1 MENLQFWNAWEK
13 PFRAFYLALLALLAL
28 SIVFVGIAF
37 FFGDTFT
44 IGWIKDVEIE
54 TTATVTDTQ
63 TIDFFNFNLET
74 NSYITRSWIDN
85 GKVSLYP
92 AVGYAYLITLI
103 LAILVLITIFTFLD
117 LVYFLIGIT
126 TIIVFII
133 SLNTELLSF
142 LGWQHRGLSMLLI
155 TVYVG
160 AAYWLHA
167 YSKNINFFKR
177 FILFFAIT
185 ALTGIGVGL
194 FSQTKLPF
202 YQLTQSSLL
211 FPFAATLFFLFLIGF
226 ENIRTFFYITSLST
240 QQNGK
245 KSLLH
250 FTIISL
256 LYIGNALLLWSKSKF
271 IDESNIILIHP
282 LVLFLTAGITGIYGY
297 KKRSILFSEGFP
309 FKPYGALLYL
319 ALFIISTSTL
329 AYGYFTANDALYN
342 SLEYF
347 IVFSQ
352 LCFSAAF
359 LLYILINFAEPI
371 FRNIKVYS
379 YLYKPLYT
387 PLFIV
392 QGLGVLGV
400 VGLLGLNRQYSYNQS
415 VAAHYNQL
423 GDYYVTA
430 GDTTMAY
437 QFYEESTTW
446 DLANQKANYT
456 MATLYE
462 TQDNYEKAFEHY
474 DACLKRKPNPYA
486 IIGLSGVYQHTKQ
499 LFPSFFM
506 LKDGVKLFPS
516 SGPLQNNLGL
526 TYYQL
531 NIVDSAFY
539 CLQKAQA
546 DVPEEASINL
556 LYLSIKSDNLELG
569 DSLQKTMESYEDVV
583 FQNNRLA
590 LNTALGKQVESS
602 LFESYSK
609 DSILTAQVSP
619 FVYNYSLNHIKA
631 SDTITTSRLAA
642 WMKPADNV
650 LYVEDLTVARSLNQ
664 YYGQQEL
671 RTALINVHELEIQ
684 NPSNPYYPALLAH
697 WYAGKHRFDLAAL
710 WYLKAFNNRSAQ
722 AQLYYVLSLLE
733 AKQFDKTLLYADAWL
748 TSPETDKQE
757 VAKLIKIVGSIKDV
771 SSALSQTDLIKLRVI
786 RWNAYGLSTTERLQI
801 ASAINN
807 KEIKAQA
814 HLSLIE
820 ELLSKKQAEEAL
832 SIWNTIEKTN
842 ETTPAT
848 LAWGNELYL
857 KLLVTLQDW
866 STLKAESKS
875 IEENKLAYYK
885 GIDALLN
892 KDSTGAA
899 KNFIKALAANP
910 LEEDLAARALLFL
923 GERDFLTYYDLILAQ
938 LMAYPE
944 SVKLSETYMLLCINN
959 GMDSYAEGELQRIEP
974 YLPENKY
981 KYWKATIKNTMIS
994 DDVAI
999 E

>member
-13 PFRAFYLALLALLAL
+13 PFRAFYLALLSLLAL
-28 SIVFVGIAF
+28 CMVFVGVAF
-37 FFGDTFT
+37 FFGDTLT

-54 TTATVTDTQ
+54 TTSFITDTQ
-63 TIDFFNFNLET
+63 TVDFFNFNLET

-92 AVGYAYLITLI
+92 VIGYAYLIILV

-142 LGWQHRGLSMLLI
+142 LGWQHRGLSILLI
-155 TVYVG
+155 TVYAG

-167 YSKNINFFKR
+167 YSKNINFAKR
-177 FILFFAIT
+177 FLLFFTIT
-185 ALTGIGVGL
+185 AITGIGVGL
-194 FSQTKLPF
+194 FAQSKLPF

-226 ENIRTFFYITSLST
+226 ENIRTFFYITST
-240 QQNGK
+240 QQDGK

-256 LYIGNALLLWSKSKF
+256 LYIGNALLLWSKNKF
-271 IDESNIILIHP
+271 IDESHIILIHP

-297 KKRSILFSEGFP
+297 KKRSILFSAGFP

-319 ALFIISTSTL
+319 ALFIISTATL
-329 AYGYFTANDALYN
+329 AYGYFTSNDALYN

-347 IVFSQ
+347 IVYSQ
-352 LCFSAAF
+352 LCFSIAF
-359 LLYILINFAEPI
+359 LLYILINFAIPV
-371 FRNIKVYS
+371 FNNIKVYS
-379 YLYKPLYT
+379 YLYKPHYT
-387 PLFIV
+387 PLFIA
-392 QGLGVLGV
+392 QGLGILGV
-400 VGLLGLNRQYSYNQS
+400 VGLLGLNRNYSYHQS

-423 GDYYVTA
+423 GDYYVKT

-446 DLANQKANYT
+446 DLSNQKANYT

-462 TQDNYEKAFEHY
+462 KQDNYEKAFQHY

-486 IIGLSGVYQHTKQ
+486 IVGLSGVYQHTKQ

-516 SGPLQNNLGL
+516 SGPLLNNLGL

-531 NIVDSAFY
+531 NIADSALYF
-539 CLQKAQA
+539 LQKAQER
-546 DVPEEASINL
+546 VPEEASINL
-556 LYLSIKSDNLELG
+556 LYLSIKSGNLELG
-569 DSLQKTMESYEDVV
+569 DSLQKNMTSYEDPA
-583 FQNNRLA
+583 FQNNFLA
-590 LNTALGKQVESS
+590 LNTAMGKQVESP
-602 LFESYSK
+602 LFQSYSN
-609 DSILTAQVSP
+609 DSLLTPQVFP
-619 FVYNYSLNHIKA
+619 YVYNYSINRIK
-631 SDTITTSRLAA
+631 STDTTTASRLAA
-642 WMKPADNV
+642 WMKPADN
-650 LYVEDLTVARSLNQ
+650 YNYTEELTVGRSLNQ
-664 YYGQQEL
+664 YYGLQEV
-671 RTALINVHELEIQ
+671 RTALINVHELETQ
-684 NPSNPYYPALLAH
+684 HPTNPYYPTLLAH

-710 WYLKAFNNRSAQ
+710 WYLKAFNNRSTQ
-722 AQLYYVLSLLE
+722 AQLYYILSLLE
-733 AKQFDKTLLYADAWL
+733 SKQFEKASLYADAWL
-748 TSPETDKQE
+748 SSPERDQQE
-757 VAKLIKIVGSIKDV
+757 VAKLMKIVASIKDV
-771 SSALSQTDLIKLRVI
+771 ASALSQTDLIKLRVI
-786 RWNAYGLSTTERLQI
+786 RWNAYGLSANERLQI
-801 ASAINN
+801 ASAIGN

-814 HLSLIE
+814 YLSLIE
-820 ELLSKKQAEEAL
+820 ELLNKKQAEEAL
-832 SIWNTIEKTN
+832 AIWNTMEKSN

-857 KLLVTLQDW
+857 KLLVSLQDW
-866 STLKAESKS
+866 STLKAESKR
-875 IEENKLAYYK
+875 IEDNKLAYYK

-892 KDSTGAA
+892 KDSTSAA
-899 KNFIKALAANP
+899 KNFIKALTADP

-923 GERDFLTYYDLILAQ
+923 GERDFLAYYDLILAQ
-938 LMAYPE
+938 LLAYPE
-944 SVKLSETYMLLCINN
+944 SVKLSETYMILCMNN

-974 YLPENKY
+974 YLSEDKY
-981 KYWKATIKNTMIS
+981 NYWKATIKTTMVN